1 MKDHQ
6 KSVHNTHFLVAAM
19 DLTEPLVAPWKQL
32 EKLKKNQ
39 ARQNEDE
46 VRNRAKISSDTII
59 KMVIK

>member
-1 MKDHQ
+1 
-6 KSVHNTHFLVAAM
+6 M